1 LHAAYHGTRR
11 TERHTRA
18 TRLLA
23 EFDLTGAAGKKV
35 DHYSGGMAQR
45 LMIARAL
52 MHRPEVLFVDEPTT
66 GAHLVGPWPARW
78 GELLLRVRS
87 VLTRLPSSISAFRS

>member
-52 MHRPEVLFVDEPTT
+52 MHRPEVL
-66 GAHLVGPWPARW
+66 
-78 GELLLRVRS
+78 RV
-87 VLTRLPSSISAFRS
+87 IA